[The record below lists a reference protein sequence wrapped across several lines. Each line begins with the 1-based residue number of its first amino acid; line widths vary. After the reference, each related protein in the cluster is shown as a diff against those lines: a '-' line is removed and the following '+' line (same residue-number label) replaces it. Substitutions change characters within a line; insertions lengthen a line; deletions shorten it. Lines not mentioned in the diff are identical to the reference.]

1 MAVIKRE
8 MAIRASILYYELD
21 KNQDEIAREL
31 GISRSYVSQL
41 LHYAKKSG
49 IVKIAV
55 SVDEY
60 DLRMVRM
67 EVDLGRKFPKVRQFY
82 VMRSDSPPFTE
93 GQMGKFAAPYILE
106 LIKRARVIGI
116 GVGTS
121 IEKMIQSLDL
131 ESIAGTGRKVLVQ
144 TLGGL
149 TKDVEVSAH
158 PNELVQRM
166 RHKLNCDYYPLN
178 CPAVIEN
185 IQLREALLD
194 EPSIRRGI
202 NVWNDIDL
210 TVIGLG
216 PADRRGTLFTLF
228 SADMV
233 RDIESR
239 GACGELNI
247 NFFDIHGVY
256 IPILEKNRVSIP
268 YELLKKIPTKVVIG
282 YGEHKI
288 KAILGALRG
297 ELIDILFTDSLTV
310 EEMLEYE
317 SREKMAG

>member
-1 MAVIKRE
+1 MVVIKRE

-55 SVDEY
+55 NVDEY
-60 DLRMVRM
+60 NLRMIRM
-67 EVDLGRKFPKVRQFY
+67 EVELGRKYPKVRQFY
-82 VMRSDSPPFTE
+82 VMRSDSPQFTE

-106 LIKRARVIGI
+106 LVKRANVIGI

-121 IEKMIQSLDL
+121 IEKMIKSLDL
-131 ESIAGTGRKVLVQ
+131 ESLAGTDRKVLVQ

-149 TKDVEVSAH
+149 THDVEVSAH

-166 RHKLNCDYYPLN
+166 RHKLNCDYYPIN

-185 IQLREALLD
+185 IQLREALLE
-194 EPSIRRGI
+194 EPSIRRSI

-210 TVIGLG
+210 TIMGLG
-216 PADRRGTLFTLF
+216 PADRRGTLFKLF
-228 SADMV
+228 SASMIK
-233 RDIESR
+233 DIESI
-239 GACGELNI
+239 GVCGELNI
-247 NFFDIHGVY
+247 NFYDIDGTY

-268 YELLKKIPTKVVIG
+268 YEVLNKIPTKVVIG
-282 YGEHKI
+282 HGEHKA

-310 EEMLEYE
+310 KAILEHE
-317 SREKMAG
+317 GREKMTG